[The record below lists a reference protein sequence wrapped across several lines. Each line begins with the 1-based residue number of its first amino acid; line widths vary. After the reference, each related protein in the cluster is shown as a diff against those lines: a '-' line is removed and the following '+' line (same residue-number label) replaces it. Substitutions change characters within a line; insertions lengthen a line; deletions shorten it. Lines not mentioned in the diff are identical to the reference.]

1 MQRQDLPWYPVL
13 SLQKEDLETCYFNF
27 GKLSRQDSK
36 TLELEISSCRLTT
49 AQSRCLARSMSTA
62 IQACGRSRYVN
73 SSYVRSSHYLVRLR
87 GVSRSNVPTL
97 CKRLFDI
104 TELSLPTSLLVC
116 LCFDFWG
123 TPPTSDV
130 ISTAASGISGHCGG
144 ICSATSVLSS
154 VSLCLARCVYF
165 AEYH

>member
-1 MQRQDLPWYPVL
+1 MALPLLATFLLFSQVRKRIQLEKKCKGKIYPGTQFCLCKRKIWKLVTSTSESL
-13 SLQKEDLETCYFNF
+13 SREDLKN
-27 GKLSRQDSK
+27 
-36 TLELEISSCRLTT
+36 LELEISSCRLTT

-104 TELSLPTSLLVC
+104 TDF
-116 LCFDFWG
+116 LCPHHFWY
-123 TPPTSDV
+123 
-130 ISTAASGISGHCGG
+130 ASALIFGHP
-144 ICSATSVLSS
+144 SYV
-154 VSLCLARCVYF
+154 
-165 AEYH
+165 